1 MRLPLAQV
9 DLQRHSE
16 RQLRERL
23 AGLGFQEVVTY
34 SFVDPRV
41 EEILNQSVGL
51 QAKMLA
57 NPMSS
62 EQSVMRTSLLPGL
75 IDAAKKNAAR
85 QQDSGRLFEVGLV
98 FKPPHE
104 QEQEVQQ
111 DLTVGGDYVGAS
123 IT

>member
-1 MRLPLAQV
+1 
-9 DLQRHSE
+9 
-16 RQLRERL
+16 
-23 AGLGFQEVVTY
+23 
-34 SFVDPRV
+34 
-41 EEILNQSVGL
+41 
-51 QAKMLA
+51 MLA

-62 EQSVMRTSLLPGL
+62 EQSVMRTSLLAGL

-111 DLTVGGDYVGAS
+111 DLTVGGLCGGVDHLKRGLMMVLPQISLMSKAWSKSLGS
-123 IT
+123 GPV